1 MSLEILAAVQEI
13 HTAIEKINDP
23 EYPGISIVDLGLLE
37 NVKVNE
43 IGEVVIQLIP
53 TFSGCPA
60 LEMIAQDVREITEK
74 LSGVKKV
81 DVVWLNSCLLYTS
94 PSPRD

>member
-1 MSLEILAAVQEI
+1 MSLEILASVQEI

-37 NVKVNE
+37 NIKLNE

-53 TFSGCPA
+53 TF
-60 LEMIAQDVREITEK
+60 
-74 LSGVKKV
+74 
-81 DVVWLNSCLLYTS
+81 
-94 PSPRD
+94 

>member
-1 MSLEILAAVQEI
+1 MNLEILASVQDI
-13 HTAIEKINDP
+13 HLAIEKVNDP

-37 NVKVNE
+37 NIKLNE

-60 LEMIAQDVREITEK
+60 LQMIAQDVREIIEK
-74 LSGVKKV
+74 
-81 DVVWLNSCLLYTS
+81 
-94 PSPRD
+94 